1 MRVGQPVPAEDAG
14 ADPGEGGAGCVPAEL
29 ICMEQQGGER
39 LSLGGRCLPP
49 PPPPHRTELEGG
61 GTWSPTNVL

>member
-1 MRVGQPVPAEDAG
+1 M
-14 ADPGEGGAGCVPAEL
+14 PAEL